1 MTEPQRKYLSVNDIQ
16 KEYLPVSKKRIR
28 SFVQQYLPVKRIG
41 GRLFIDR
48 AALEHLLADPERE
61 RFPLN

>member
-48 AALEHLLADPERE
+48 AALEQLLADPERE

>member
-1 MTEPQRKYLSVNDIQ
+1 MESQRKYLSVNDIQ

-41 GRLFIDR
+41 GRLFTDR
-48 AALEHLLADPERE
+48 AALEQLLADPDRE
-61 RFPLN
+61 SFPLD

>member
-1 MTEPQRKYLSVNDIQ
+1 MTEQQRKYLSINDIQ

-48 AALEHLLADPERE
+48 AALEQLLADPERE